1 MKNPKRRDDAAHTEG
16 SADVTAEIQADA
28 FFQLLCDWAFNELLP
43 DDPRN
48 VPFFEWLA
56 KDARERQTPEERAE
70 SEQHAA
76 EFAKRLTK
84 RWAREVAKVEDVR
97 DTPPRRIAPAETSI
111 AQALE
116 PASVERRAP
125 YLDLAVA
132 AGEGRDLW
140 DEPCTEWVELPKGL
154 PPGRHF
160 AVRVSGVSMT
170 PLLHDGDTILV
181 RVAEPA
187 ETPSVGRVV
196 VARRPD
202 NGYVVK
208 RLSGVSAHSVDLES
222 LNPAFPDIRIARS
235 PGTILGTVV
244 LRWCPHDTGQG

>member
-1 MKNPKRRDDAAHTEG
+1 MRNPKRRDDAAHTDT
-16 SADVTAEIQADA
+16 SANLTAEIQADA
-28 FFQLLCDWAFNELLP
+28 LFQLVCDWAFDELLP

-56 KDARERQTPEERAE
+56 KEARAGQAPAERADTE
-70 SEQHAA
+70 RRA
-76 EFAKRLTK
+76 EHFAKRLTK
-84 RWAREVAKVEDVR
+84 RWAREVAEVEDVR
-97 DTPPRRIAPAETSI
+97 DAPPRRIAPVETTT
-111 AQALE
+111 AQAVE
-116 PASVERRAP
+116 AAIAERRAP

-140 DEPCTEWVELPKGL
+140 DEPCTEWIDLPKAL
-154 PPGRHF
+154 PPGPHF
-160 AVRVSGVSMT
+160 AVRVSGLSMT
-170 PLLHDGDTILV
+170 PFLHDGDTILV

-187 ETPSVGRVV
+187 ETPAVGRVV

-208 RLSGVSAHSVDLES
+208 RLGRVSAHSLELVS
-222 LNPAFPDIRIARS
+222 LNPAFPDIRITRR

-244 LRWCPHDTGQG
+244 LRWCPHGTSQD